1 MATKTKKAPAPALSA
16 EQIKELVDKIGE
28 LKATLAPQL
37 AALEAD
43 LNKLKAQGV
52 DRYTGERFE
61 VNVFEQEQNRLDME
75 AVREKLSPQFIA
87 AHTNTKVVV
96 VAKVTARMLPSVQ

>member
-1 MATKTKKAPAPALSA
+1 MATKTKKAATPALTA
-16 EQIKELVDKIGE
+16 EQIAALVDKIGN
-28 LKATLAPQL
+28 LKAQLAPQL
-37 AALEAD
+37 EQLEND
-43 LNKLKAQGV
+43 LKVLKAMGPE
-52 DRYTGERFE
+52 RYTGERFE

-87 AHTNTKVVV
+87 AHTNTKTVV